1 MASTSAA
8 ARNAAVNAA
17 TALLNGGFARIYS
30 GTPPANAD
38 AALSGNTQLAEGTL
52 GTPAFGGAS
61 AGAAAA
67 NAVGQDASN
76 DATGSPSFVRLVT
89 TGGAAI
95 IQGLASIAWVA
106 STAYVV
112 GDRVANGGNQYRCT
126 VAGTSAGSGGP
137 SGTGGAIVDG
147 GATWAFEGAVEG
159 LITNTG
165 GPRIVAGG
173 TFSISAITYT
183 LPAG

>member
-17 TALLNGGFARIYS
+17 TALLNGGSARIYS

-38 AALSGNTQLAEGTL
+38 AALSSNTLLAEATL
-52 GTPAFGGAS
+52 GSPAF
-61 AGAAAA
+61 A
-67 NAVGQDASN
+67 NASGGSATANAIGQDASN
-76 DATGSPSFVRLVT
+76 DATGSPSFLRLLT
-89 TGGAAI
+89 SGGAATF
-95 IQGLASIAWVA
+95 QCLAAVSWVA
-106 STAYVV
+106 STAYSV
-112 GDRVANGGNQYRCT
+112 GDRVVNGVNQYRCT

-137 SGTGGAIVDG
+137 TGTGGAITDG
-147 GATWAFEGAVEG
+147 GATWAFEGVVEAV
-159 LITNTG
+159 ITNTG

-173 TFSISAITYT
+173 TFSVSAVTYA